1 MRLKIVVWCSWHRNL
16 SYSLSQSAS
25 KSVDKYNEQC
35 LPQANS
41 LRTQPAF
48 SSEHQGPA
56 SLVNFIFHLPFH
68 LGLSLLVLTS
78 TVSEAWKEEAPLPQE
93 VWALAGS
100 PSFLSSPSIQR

>member
-1 MRLKIVVWCSWHRNL
+1 M
-16 SYSLSQSAS
+16 
-25 KSVDKYNEQC
+25 

-56 SLVNFIFHLPFH
+56 SLVNFMGPPASLVNFVFFHLPFH
-68 LGLSLLVLTS
+68 LGLSLLVLKS
-78 TVSEAWKEEAPLPQE
+78 TVSEAWKEAAPLPQE

-100 PSFLSSPSIQR
+100 PSFLSSPSISDDALPPGTDQSG